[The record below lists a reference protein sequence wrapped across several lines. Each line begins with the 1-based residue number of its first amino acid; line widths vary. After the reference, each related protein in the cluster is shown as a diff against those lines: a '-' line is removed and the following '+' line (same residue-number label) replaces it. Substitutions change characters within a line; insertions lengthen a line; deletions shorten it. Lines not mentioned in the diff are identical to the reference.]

1 MTLQEEQ
8 DANNIENKT
17 SLLSIDKQQLQEEI
31 YNKTVENK
39 KKVDYFFIFF
49 YEVCELI
56 ENEVADEEM
65 ENEDDKL

>member
-1 MTLQEEQ
+1 M
-8 DANNIENKT
+8 